1 MLTAEEI
8 RDVSF
13 KKARL
18 GGYNTDE
25 VNEFV
30 KSTAEAYETLQKE
43 NEVLKARVAEID
55 SKVAKLLED
64 RENVNTAMENADAY
78 SAKTMRAAAD
88 AAAAAAKAEAE
99 AAKILSEARK
109 KADDIIEDAN
119 NRIKNE
125 KEMIFQIQKEAAD
138 IRSKLIEVYE
148 IQMDSLKLLP
158 DKKQAEAEKE
168 RIDKKYPTDRYSDK
182 HDESAPLDDSEFATI
197 EEAVQDATAGT
208 AETVAAAA
216 ASTSASSSSSGAD
229 PSGTIQIDKGVFERK
244 FGKLKFGDNYD
255 VKAE

>member
-78 SAKTMRAAAD
+78 SAKTMRE
-88 AAAAAAKAEAE
+88 AEAE

-148 IQMDSLKLLP
+148 IRMDSLKLLP

>member
-13 KKARL
+13 KKARF
-18 GGYNTDE
+18 GGYNADE
-25 VNEFV
+25 VDEFV
-30 KSTAEAYETLQKE
+30 SSTAEAYETLQKE
-43 NEVLKARVAEID
+43 NEALKARVAEID
-55 SKVAKLLED
+55 GKVAKLVED
-64 RENVNTAMENADAY
+64 RESVNAAMENADAY
-78 SAKTMRAAAD
+78 SAKTMRD
-88 AAAAAAKAEAE
+88 AEAE

-119 NRIKNE
+119 KRIKSE
-125 KEMIFQIQKEAAD
+125 KDMIFHIQKEAAD

-148 IQMDSLKLLP
+148 IQIESLSLLP

-197 EEAVQDATAGT
+197 EEAVQDATAVT

-216 ASTSASSSSSGAD
+216 ANTAASSGGAD

>member
-1 MLTAEEI
+1 MI
-8 RDVSF
+8 NIIS
-13 KKARL
+13 
-18 GGYNTDE
+18 
-25 VNEFV
+25 
-30 KSTAEAYETLQKE
+30 QK
-43 NEVLKARVAEID
+43 
-55 SKVAKLLED
+55 
-64 RENVNTAMENADAY
+64 
-78 SAKTMRAAAD
+78 
-88 AAAAAAKAEAE
+88 
-99 AAKILSEARK
+99 
-109 KADDIIEDAN
+109 
-119 NRIKNE
+119 
-125 KEMIFQIQKEAAD
+125 
-138 IRSKLIEVYE
+138 VYE
-148 IQMDSLKLLP
+148 IQIESLSLLP